1 MSLHRT
7 VAEAFS
13 GHRFTETYPHL
24 AEDVIWVARGQ
35 STTVGREAV
44 IAACEA
50 ASAELATMSTEFTT
64 FRTVDGGDTLAVET
78 VGRYVDT
85 DGTSCVASCDLYTFV
100 DGRLARIVSYAV
112 DVDAD
117 DPDGHQGGR

>member
-24 AEDVIWVARGQ
+24 AEDVIWVARGE
-35 STTVGREAV
+35 STTLGRDAV

-50 ASAELATMSTEFTT
+50 ASVELATMNTDFLT
-64 FRTVDGGDTLAVET
+64 FRTVDGGDTIVVET

-85 DGTSCVASCDLYTFV
+85 DGTSCVASCDLYTFAH
-100 DGRLARIVSYAV
+100 GRLARIVSYAV
-112 DVDAD
+112 DIEVD
-117 DPDGHQGGR
+117 DPDAREGGR